1 MEASPTCGLGG
12 VEQVLALQ
20 LGDAQGRLDGG
31 QLVVGRLQPVDLTD
45 EPGQIRAVVVAPGLE
60 LARDHVGD
68 VLHVDQGLDEGGRA
82 APVLGPRDGR
92 RPGPGRAQPVGRPD
106 QQVEPE
112 VADGVVGVGDH
123 DVAQPLAGLQA
134 RRLPGPANWGSWS
147 ADDPVSSHRWDA
159 ARPAMRRNGAGG
171 RAG

>member
-31 QLVVGRLQPVDLTD
+31 QLVVAHPQPVDLTD

-82 APVLGPRDGR
+82 APVLGPGT
-92 RPGPGRAQPVGRPD
+92 
-106 QQVEPE
+106 
-112 VADGVVGVGDH
+112 VA
-123 DVAQPLAGLQA
+123 AL
-134 RRLPGPANWGSWS
+134 GPAGPSQS
-147 ADDPVSSHRWDA
+147 GARTSRSSPKWPTA
-159 ARPAMRRNGAGG
+159 SLAWVIMT
-171 RAG
+171 

>member
-12 VEQVLALQ
+12 VEQLALQ
-20 LGDAQGRLDGG
+20 LGGAQGRLDGS
-31 QLVVGRLQPVDLTD
+31 QLVVARLQPVDLAD
-45 EPGQIRAVVVAPGLE
+45 EPGQVGAVVVALGLE
-60 LARDHVGD
+60 LAGDDVGG

-82 APVLGPRDGR
+82 APLLGPGDRG
-92 RPGPGRAQPVGRPD
+92 RPGRGRAEPVGRPD

-147 ADDPVSSHRWDA
+147 ADNPVSSHRWDA
-159 ARPAMRRNGAGG
+159 ARPAMRRNDAGG